1 MQNPEEVEP
10 EMGQGMALLMKGD
23 PYLGTGSHHGGRNPN
38 LVNHQKRKARKR
50 IDHLR
55 EVHQRR
61 VGLHLGQ
68 EGELRRAIQDPNLQS
83 QSRVILEIVTFE
95 RIKKRRNLK
104 RSHVQDRREESQDQ
118 EAQVSIQGGRGLRPE
133 AGEDHALKAEDP
145 SVARKGL
152 DLPTREVDPETEDPV
167 RGQKRTD
174 QETGKSRKRFQDL
187 DPNPVRGLE
196 RADQNREIDEKSPRT
211 FQDLVQSLQNPK
223 RNPKDQTVKQKLT
236 SSRRIAYRVIDAN
249 YVRIN
254 AIV

>member
-1 MQNPEEVEP
+1 
-10 EMGQGMALLMKGD
+10 MGQGMALLMKGD

-38 LVNHQKRKARKR
+38 LVNDQKRKARKR

-68 EGELRRAIQDPNLQS
+68 EGELRREILDPNLQS

-167 RGQKRTD
+167 RGQERTD

-196 RADQNREIDEKSPRT
+196 RADQNRETDEKSPKI
-211 FQDLVQSLQNPK
+211 FQDLAQSLQNLK
-223 RNPKDQTVKQKLT
+223 RNPKDQTAKQKIIL
-236 SSRRIAYRVIDAN
+236 SLKPFK
-249 YVRIN
+249 
-254 AIV
+254 